1 MKSKETDIYSE
12 ARRRVLE
19 PSQKGYTPKNCIAK
33 TKQDCFYFQ
42 CIHNS
47 QNGGECV
54 QEKELP
60 ADGIEL
66 RHKVKVERID
76 RTTFRDWPQIVE
88 QTEKLIKQREVKNG
102 KNISIAFEKKVVR

>member
-1 MKSKETDIYSE
+1 MKSKTDIYSE

-47 QNGGECV
+47 QNGGECTH
-54 QEKELP
+54 EKELP

-66 RHKVKVERID
+66 RYKVKVGRID
-76 RTTFRDWPQIVE
+76 RTTFRDWHQIIE
-88 QTEKLIKQREVKNG
+88 QTAKFIKQRPIKIRECDKC
-102 KNISIAFEKKVVR
+102 K

>member
-1 MKSKETDIYSE
+1 MKKETDIYSE
-12 ARRRVLE
+12 ERRRVLE

-47 QNGGECV
+47 QNGGECT

-76 RTTFRDWPQIVE
+76 RTTFRDWPKIIE
-88 QTEKLIKQREVKNG
+88 QTAKLIKQREVKNG
-102 KNISIAFEKKVVR
+102 KKISIALEKKVVR

>member
-1 MKSKETDIYSE
+1 MKKKETDIYSE
-12 ARRRVLE
+12 AQRRVLE

-33 TKQDCFYFQ
+33 TKQDCSYFQ

-54 QEKELP
+54 QERELP

-66 RHKVKVERID
+66 RHKVKVGRID
-76 RTTFRDWPQIVE
+76 RHTFRDWPQIIE
-88 QTEKLIKQREVKNG
+88 QTAKLMPKLIKQQG
-102 KNISIAFEKKVVR
+102 GEK